1 MRPVIDYDKLREEV
15 MEVAALTNYNR
26 ASLIPVLRTVKEKY
40 RGIDSE
46 AMQVIADVLG
56 CHPVEV
62 NAVATFYAFL
72 DPKPEGRFIFRLCR
86 TYSCELAGKEEIA
99 KQLSRNLGVRFG
111 ETSADGMFSLQWANC
126 MGMCDQGPAMLV
138 NDEIYTKL
146 TPNRVALIV
155 EDYKNRPEVYAGT
168 PAAEQP
174 LLGENPVEC
183 GA

>member
-1 MRPVIDYDKLREEV
+1 MIDYQKLREDV

-46 AMQVIADVLG
+46 AMQIIADVLG

-72 DPKPEGRFIFRLCR
+72 NPATEGRFIFRLCR
-86 TYSCELAGKEEIA
+86 TYSCELAGKAEIA
-99 KQLSRNLGVRFG
+99 RQLARDLGVDFG
-111 ETSADGMFSLQWANC
+111 ETSADGSFSLEWANC

-138 NDEIYTKL
+138 NEDIYTKL
-146 TPNRVALIV
+146 APNRVHTIV
-155 EDYKNRPEVYAGT
+155 QDYKHRPEAYAT
-168 PAAEQP
+168 EPPAEAA
-174 LLGENPVEC
+174 LLGDSPVEC

>member
-1 MRPVIDYDKLREEV
+1 VTRVIDYAKLREDVE
-15 MEVAALTNYNR
+15 EVASLTNNNR
-26 ASLIPVLRTVKEKY
+26 ASLVPVLRAVKEKY

-46 AMQVIADVLG
+46 AMQIVADVLG

-72 DPKPEGRFIFRLCR
+72 NPKTEGRFIFRLCR

-99 KQLSRNLGVRFG
+99 KQLSRDLGIGFG
-111 ETSADGMFSLQWANC
+111 ETSADGAFSLEWANC

-146 TPNRVALIV
+146 TANRVHGIV
-155 EDYKNRPEVYAGT
+155 QEYKNRPEDHTTRPSAE
-168 PAAEQP
+168 AA
-174 LLGENPVEC
+174 LLGDNPVEC
-183 GA
+183 GP

>member
-1 MRPVIDYDKLREEV
+1 VTLVIDYEELREDV

-40 RGIDSE
+40 RGIDGE

-72 DPKPEGRFIFRLCR
+72 RPETQGRFIFRLCR
-86 TYSCELAGKEEIA
+86 TYSCELAGKEDVA
-99 KQLSRNLGVRFG
+99 RQLARDLGVDFG
-111 ETSADGMFSLQWANC
+111 ETSADGAFSLEWANC

-146 TPNRVALIV
+146 TPDLVAGIV
-155 EDYKNRPEVYAGT
+155 QGYKERPEAYAT
-168 PAAEQP
+168 EPPAEPP
-174 LLGENPVEC
+174 LLGDSPVEC

>member
-1 MRPVIDYDKLREEV
+1 MTDYEQLREDV

-62 NAVATFYAFL
+62 NAVATFYSFL
-72 DPKPEGRFIFRLCR
+72 NPETQGRFIFRLCR
-86 TYSCELAGKEEIA
+86 TYSCELAGKEDIA
-99 KQLSRNLGVRFG
+99 RQLARDLGIGFG
-111 ETSADGMFSLQWANC
+111 ETSADGAFSLEWANC

-146 TPNRVALIV
+146 TANRVATIV
-155 EDYKNRPEVYAGT
+155 QDYKTRPEVYAT
-168 PAAEQP
+168 EPPAEPP
-174 LLGENPVEC
+174 LLGDSPVEC
-183 GA
+183 GV

>member
-1 MRPVIDYDKLREEV
+1 MTQVIDYDKLREEV
-15 MEVAALTNYNR
+15 KDVAEVTNYNR
-26 ASLIPVLRTVKEKY
+26 ASLIPVLRFVKEKY

-62 NAVATFYAFL
+62 DAVATFYAFL
-72 DPKPEGRFIFRLCR
+72 NPATEGRFIFRLCR

-99 KQLSRNLGVRFG
+99 RQLARDLGIDFG
-111 ETSADGMFSLQWANC
+111 ETSEDGAFTLEWANC

-138 NDEIYTKL
+138 NEDIYTKL
-146 TPNRVALIV
+146 TPNRVHNIV
-155 EDYKNRPEVYAGT
+155 QEYKDRPEAHADDNGGEPRVAE
-168 PAAEQP
+168 PALER
-174 LLGENPVEC
+174 

>member
-1 MRPVIDYDKLREEV
+1 MTPVVDYDKLRDDV
-15 MEVAALTNYNR
+15 IEVAALTNYNR

-40 RGIDSE
+40 RGSDSE
-46 AMQVIADVLG
+46 AMQIIADVLG

-72 DPKPEGRFIFRLCR
+72 SPETQGRFIFRLCR
-86 TYSCELAGKEEIA
+86 TYSCELAGKQEIA
-99 KQLSRNLGVRFG
+99 EQLSRDLGVGFG
-111 ETSADGMFSLQWANC
+111 ETSADGAFSLEWANC

-138 NDEIYTKL
+138 NEEIYTKL
-146 TPNRVALIV
+146 TPDRVATIV
-155 EDYKNRPEVYAGT
+155 QDYKARPYAHAT
-168 PAAEQP
+168 EPPAETP